1 MLKIM
6 STQNLTGVEITG
18 MAEDIKSLHDAI
30 KKVLKSEKGYYH
42 VLKFYNKIKTTFRNE
57 IQNEEK
63 NVTYCFKILWPELL
77 FIVFSMEE
85 LLYNNR
91 KRRFNK
97 KIPYEYVIIN
107 YLKELVLNELKNIIG
122 EEKYRKEEKKY
133 NEKIFYRNKK
143 MILRCCPY
151 QWINVMNVNYIKAQT
166 SERIEILSQWV
177 NWLLDMERCSK
188 YRIIQSEIWNYAR
201 INNIKEKDV
210 LVADM
215 EYNGEINW

>member
-42 VLKFYNKIKTTFRNE
+42 VLKFYNKIQTTFRNE
-57 IQNEEK
+57 LQNEEK

-107 YLKELVLNELKNIIG
+107 YLKGTRFK
-122 EEKYRKEEKKY
+122 R
-133 NEKIFYRNKK
+133 
-143 MILRCCPY
+143 
-151 QWINVMNVNYIKAQT
+151 
-166 SERIEILSQWV
+166 
-177 NWLLDMERCSK
+177 
-188 YRIIQSEIWNYAR
+188 
-201 INNIKEKDV
+201 IKEYYRRRKV
-210 LVADM
+210 
-215 EYNGEINW
+215 